1 LASQASRPAPSPAV
15 LDNLIACGQLPPVAP
30 APALQPAASGGGAK
44 RSAAAAS
51 SAAEAAAAADSF
63 LDRVARMTYASPPK
77 ARKRVIDCAA
87 RFGSRFRKR
96 ALIILRDKAN
106 KTVGDMR
113 TALHASLL
121 HWINTDPRA
130 HSSCGDFCPFAEAR
144 RLRELIEEARKAAGA
159 PASSAGAAGSDAD
172 AVNVSIAQA
181 QAVIEQLL
189 GDFRVVREPDFIR
202 FILVQCE
209 AFMSR
214 CFREEFVKAGGP
226 RDVKTNSNE
235 GWFGAISRAIMKS
248 IMFWKSYQTR
258 YDMVLLT
265 LSEGESSWLLEFF
278 ERFNI
283 PVPPGDRLRLT
294 STARRDKERRART
307 HTEAHHIA
315 TSKRRKAKV
324 AFIQKNNRTGSDAYS
339 RAQAL
344 KKKWIDDNTVDWGT
358 VSADKQA
365 LLEKV
370 LYQQAWHEVRSK
382 TDSTA
387 DGADSAYV
395 EAIN

>member
-1 LASQASRPAPSPAV
+1 MA
-15 LDNLIACGQLPPVAP
+15 
-30 APALQPAASGGGAK
+30 
-44 RSAAAAS
+44 RS
-51 SAAEAAAAADSF
+51 D
-63 LDRVARMTYASPPK
+63 
-77 ARKRVIDCAA
+77 
-87 RFGSRFRKR
+87 
-96 ALIILRDKAN
+96 
-106 KTVGDMR
+106 
-113 TALHASLL
+113 
-121 HWINTDPRA
+121 
-130 HSSCGDFCPFAEAR
+130 
-144 RLRELIEEARKAAGA
+144 
-159 PASSAGAAGSDAD
+159 D

-214 CFREEFVKAGGP
+214 CFREEFIKAGGP
-226 RDVKTNSNE
+226 RDVKTNANE
-235 GWFGAISRAIMKS
+235 GWFGAISRAIVKC

-283 PVPPGDRLRLT
+283 PIPPGDRLRML
-294 STARRDKERRART
+294 SSAARDKERRART

-315 TSKRRKAKV
+315 ASKRRKAKI
-324 AFIQKNNRTGSDAYS
+324 AFIQKNNKTGSDAYS
-339 RAQAL
+339 RAQTL
-344 KKKWIDDNTVDWGT
+344 KKKWIDDNAVDWGT

-387 DGADSAYV
+387 DDAESSYV